1 MTMALPDVSN
11 LDQRTK
17 DELAGLALALSG
29 NEKTRKRFLGIVKE
43 AAPDTPIPEL
53 EAAAAVDAVR
63 KEYDE
68 KLGKVANEFR
78 DYRLQNELGARKK
91 AVIEKYGLDDAAMQK
106 MEEMMGKKELP
117 ADYDWAARL
126 YQQQIEPVTP
136 NYGTSGYGPVDLPT
150 DETLM
155 ADPDRWSQSS
165 AHQIIDDLRK
175 RAGAG
180 KPF

>member
-1 MTMALPDVSN
+1 MALPDVSN

-29 NEKTRKRFLGIVKE
+29 NQKTRKTFLGIVKE
-43 AAPDTPIPEL
+43 AAPETPIPEL

-68 KLGKVANEFR
+68 KLGKVVGEFR
-78 DYRLQNELGARKK
+78 DYRMQNEIGAKKK
-91 AVIEKYGLDDAAMQK
+91 AVAEKYGLDDSAMKK

-117 ADYDWAARL
+117 TDYDWAARL

-136 NYGTSGYGPVDLPT
+136 NYGTSGYGPVDLPS
-150 DETLM
+150 DEGLM

-165 AHQIIDDLRK
+165 AHQIIDQLRAK
-175 RAGAG
+175 AGGAR
-180 KPF
+180 F